1 MKKKMLSRLIS
12 LCMVTAMM
20 LCITPAASAAD
31 FSDVPADAW
40 YREAVDYVSDNG
52 LMAGTG
58 NGQFSPNA
66 TMSRAMLVAVL
77 YRMDGTPAAS
87 GNGGF
92 SDVPANAYYTAA
104 VAWAAENQIVSGT
117 GNGNFSPNT
126 LISRQQL
133 AAILYRYAAYKNY
146 DTSAST
152 DISRFADAASVSGYA
167 KDAMRGAVGAG
178 IISGSDG
185 RLMPSGSA
193 TRAQAAA
200 MLMRFAQGRTNGP
213 STSALGKPDSDC
225 LLLPRQL
232 CQSRHGCHLR
242 RYCLRREHKDGG
254 GAYPTDCRR
263 RPL

>member
-104 VAWAAENQIVSGT
+104 VAWAAENQIV
-117 GNGNFSPNT
+117 
-126 LISRQQL
+126 
-133 AAILYRYAAYKNY
+133 YAAYKNY